1 MSRAVLF
8 WLALLMFVSGG
19 TMLALGVRY
28 ANQITA
34 GGTNEAVV
42 SAAQKPKYKPSKDK
56 NEWLSEY
63 ELTERSER
71 KIGTKE
77 LDGQIHVVSFFFA
90 ECKGTCRTQ
99 NHNLGGIEREFRN
112 DGVKFLAISC
122 DPETDTPAK
131 LRQYASEFQAP
142 KDSWYFLTGDLL
154 SIQRVANEIY
164 RVPLD
169 RQTHVEKFILVD
181 RKQQI
186 RGYYKWAKPEELVEL
201 RKDIRLL
208 LADNDAKTAAEIR
221 EEKDK
226 AEAERKQ
233 REQEEDDDAA

>member
-34 GGTNEAVV
+34 GSTNEAVV
-42 SAAQKPKYKPSKDK
+42 PAAHKPKYKPSKDK
-56 NEWLSEY
+56 NEWLTEY

-99 NHNLGGIEREFRN
+99 NLNLGGIEREFRQ
-112 DGVKFLAISC
+112 DGVKFIAITC
-122 DPETDTPAK
+122 DPETDSPAK

-154 SIQRVANEIY
+154 YTRRIASEIY
-164 RVPLD
+164 GVSLD
-169 RQTHVEKFILVD
+169 RQTHVERFILVD
-181 RKQQI
+181 RKQKL
-186 RGYYKWAKPEELVEL
+186 RGYYSWAKPEELVEL

-221 EEKDK
+221 EEKK
-226 AEAERKQ
+226 QAEAQRKQ
-233 REQEEDDDAA
+233 QQQDEDDDAA